1 MKTQLTIAAAVL
13 TLAACTPKFYPP
25 QIATPESYVYGAG
38 FSSDTT
44 GVGERWWELFGD
56 TTLDALVEQALANN
70 RDVAVAAARVQQAR
84 ANLKT
89 VRAAD
94 RRGSH
99 RRGRIYARDENRA
112 VVCRRTDPLVGTV
125 AVRGAA
131 QRQTGRKGRNRGLG
145 VGFGGRQALAGRRGR
160 HDLLHA
166 AGV

>member
-1 MKTQLTIAAAVL
+1 MKTQLTIAAAVGRDARKL
-13 TLAACTPKFYPP
+13 RLRRGLLVRHDGRGRTLVGTLRRHDARR
-25 QIATPESYVYGAG
+25 AG
-38 FSSDTT
+38 RT
-44 GVGERWWELFGD
+44 GVGEQPRRG
-56 TTLDALVEQALANN
+56 
-70 RDVAVAAARVQQAR
+70 RSGRARPAGPGQPQDRKGAIP
-84 ANLKT
+84 
-89 VRAAD
+89 AAD

-99 RRGRIYARDENRA
+99 RRGRIYARDEDRA

>member
-25 QIATPESYVYGAG
+25 QVATPESYVYGAG

-89 VRAAD
+89 VRAQ
-94 RRGSH
+94 
-99 RRGRIYARDENRA
+99 YLP
-112 VVCRRTDPLVGTV
+112 CRRVCPP
-125 AVRGAA
+125 
-131 QRQTGRKGRNRGLG
+131 
-145 VGFGGRQALAGRRGR
+145 GR
-160 HDLLHA
+160 HERCRCQLRRVHDLS
-166 AGV
+166 GR

>member
-25 QIATPESYVYGAG
+25 QVATPESYVYGAG

-44 GVGERWWELFGD
+44 GVGERLWELFGD
-56 TTLDALVEQALANN
+56 TTLDALVEQA
-70 RDVAVAAARVQQAR
+70 RRGRSGRARPAGPGQPQDRKGAIP
-84 ANLKT
+84 
-89 VRAAD
+89 AAD

-99 RRGRIYARDENRA
+99 RRRRIYARDEDRA